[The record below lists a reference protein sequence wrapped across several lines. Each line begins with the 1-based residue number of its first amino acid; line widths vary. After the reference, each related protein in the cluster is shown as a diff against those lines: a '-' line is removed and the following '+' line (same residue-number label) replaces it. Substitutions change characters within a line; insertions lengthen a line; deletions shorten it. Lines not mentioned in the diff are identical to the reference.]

1 MIITLPPTH
10 QACSFP
16 SSSWRQGRS
25 ANSRMTR
32 RDGSICTVPTRRAR
46 PHPMHSIWTGR
57 AHSQCINSA
66 CIVHGHVFICFA
78 TKTTIRSQSATPFSR
93 KTNKNQPFFHHNQ
106 RKKMRNRFDAAYTTN
121 FHNRTMKSVGQLHVC
136 AVKWR
141 PINKASFCCRK
152 KWESWIFAQTSQ
164 TPIIYSS
171 DLFTYNAKYFQT
183 FLGEKWHRTWLES

>member
-1 MIITLPPTH
+1 MEAFAQFRH
-10 QACSFP
+10 V
-16 SSSWRQGRS
+16 
-25 ANSRMTR
+25 
-32 RDGSICTVPTRRAR
+32 VPV
-46 PHPMHSIWTGR
+46 HI
-57 AHSQCINSA
+57 QCIPSEPGA
-66 CIVHGHVFICFA
+66 HTVSVKTALALCTDMCLYAGHTHVFICFA